1 MRISDWSSDV
11 CSSDLGQDRAASAI
25 LVFRLVIEGH
35 IAAHDREVEHL
46 AGFGHT
52 FDAADELPHDLR
64 PLRVAE
70 IHAVRRR
77 QGHRAHSC
85 DIAPAFGNRLLA
97 ALVRVRS
104 EEHTSELQSL
114 MRNSYAVFCL
124 KKKKIT

>member
-1 MRISDWSSDV
+1 M
-11 CSSDLGQDRAASAI
+11 
-25 LVFRLVIEGH
+25 
-35 IAAHDREVEHL
+35 EVEHL

-97 ALVRVRS
+97 ALVRVGIAIARRALGADRDTLARTMHPYDRRS
-104 EEHTSELQSL
+104 AERRYGKEGVRT
-114 MRNSYAVFCL
+114 F
-124 KKKKIT
+124 K

>member
-1 MRISDWSSDV
+1 M
-11 CSSDLGQDRAASAI
+11 
-25 LVFRLVIEGH
+25 
-35 IAAHDREVEHL
+35 EVEHL

-97 ALVRVRS
+97 ALVRVGIAIARRAIGADRDTLARTMHPYDS
-104 EEHTSELQSL
+104 SIATGALDGVRPDQVVLLLPYHATARANGPTHNTQ
-114 MRNSYAVFCL
+114 
-124 KKKKIT
+124 

>member
-1 MRISDWSSDV
+1 M
-11 CSSDLGQDRAASAI
+11 
-25 LVFRLVIEGH
+25 
-35 IAAHDREVEHL
+35 EVEHL

-97 ALVRVRS
+97 ALVRVGIAIARRAIGADRDTLARTLHPYDRSIATGALARS
-104 EEHTSELQSL
+104 EERRVGKEWFRTVNTGWSAQH
-114 MRNSYAVFCL
+114 
-124 KKKKIT
+124 